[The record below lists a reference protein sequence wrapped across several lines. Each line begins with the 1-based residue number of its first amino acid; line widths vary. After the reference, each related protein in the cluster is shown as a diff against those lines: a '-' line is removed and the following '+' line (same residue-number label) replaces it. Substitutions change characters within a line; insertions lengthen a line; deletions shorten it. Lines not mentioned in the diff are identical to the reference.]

1 MNRMDARTLAQLACI
16 DPQPLTGRH
25 TERLTALVNALRG
38 SVKSYGHGCA
48 SEAELAAELS
58 VELREVLEP
67 LLVEIESLNVEATER
82 AARGYGGHFDS
93 ALLGCSH
100 FYWRLVTRNTLPLPA
115 GNFRPGI
122 GPALMNIHRPRSVK
136 LAME

>member
-1 MNRMDARTLAQLACI
+1 VWRA
-16 DPQPLTGRH
+16 
-25 TERLTALVNALRG
+25 
-38 SVKSYGHGCA
+38 A

-67 LLVEIESLNVEATER
+67 QLVEIESLNVEVTER

-93 ALLGCSH
+93 ALLGCSY
-100 FYWRLVTRNTLPLPA
+100 FYLRLVTRNTLPLPA
-115 GNFRPGI
+115 RHFRPGI
-122 GPALMNIHRPRSVK
+122 GPALMNIHRLSRLVE